1 MKEKAV
7 KAIAKIN
14 PELEK
19 FNDLEEEL
27 NGLYVNV
34 TTVRFQSTNVSNIL
48 CNNFNFWIKNPESKI
63 SENLMNFGLGK
74 NICLY

>member
-1 MKEKAV
+1 MTEKAV

-48 CNNFNFWIKNPESKI
+48 CNNSIFELKI
-63 SENLMNFGLGK
+63 LKVKFQK
-74 NICLY
+74 I